1 MAPDGRRRSVLVVD
15 DDASYCEALAS
26 GLSGEGYTVYL
37 APDGRSALRLCA
49 TRTPDVVLL
58 DLRLPDLSG
67 TEVQPSPPGRPQ
79 PQTLDGQTGGS
90 LRAVGG
96 SGERAVAPEGPCSMR

>member
-15 DDASYCEALAS
+15 DDASYREALAA

-67 TEVQPSPPGRPQ
+67 TEVCNQAR
-79 PQTLDGQTGGS
+79 LDGLSHKRSTAK
-90 LRAVGG
+90 LAARC
-96 SGERAVAPEGPCSMR
+96 GP